1 MQLVWWTRRFVTVS
15 LASCMLNV
23 FGVRNTDNSSRR
35 WHKGMIHLLL
45 ITLFAHFLFFYFVLI
60 AVVLLS
66 FPIHPAKRF
75 KMQREKV
82 HYKWKGH
89 YEGCNYMMCCLG
101 LKIFTMN
108 HNAAHTPACLSRMAN
123 EEDSEIWLLG
133 IIQTGDSTACHQD
146 NIH

>member
-45 ITLFAHFLFFYFVLI
+45 ITLFARFLFFFCLDRCCPFVF
-60 AVVLLS
+60 S
-66 FPIHPAKRF
+66 IHPAKRF
-75 KMQREKV
+75 KMQCEKV
-82 HYKWKGH
+82 RRKWKGH
-89 YEGCNYMMCCLG
+89 YEGCNYMMCYLG